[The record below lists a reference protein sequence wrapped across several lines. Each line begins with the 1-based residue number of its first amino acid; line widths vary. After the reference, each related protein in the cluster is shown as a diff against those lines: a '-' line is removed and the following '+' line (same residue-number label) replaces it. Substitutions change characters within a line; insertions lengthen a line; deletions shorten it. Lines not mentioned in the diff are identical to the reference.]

1 MHEQEGEPYDP
12 AEDGFVFSNEE
23 IEEALHLRD
32 RAERAEGA
40 AAYLADEDDDEDDD
54 QYDS

>member
-12 AEDGFVFSNEE
+12 VEDGFVFSNEE
-23 IEEALHLRD
+23 IEEALRLRD

-40 AAYLADEDDDEDDD
+40 AAYLADEDEDEYDD
-54 QYDS
+54 

>member
-23 IEEALHLRD
+23 IEEILRLRD
-32 RAERAEGA
+32 RDQRAESA
-40 AAYLADEDDDEDDD
+40 AAYLAD
-54 QYDS
+54 